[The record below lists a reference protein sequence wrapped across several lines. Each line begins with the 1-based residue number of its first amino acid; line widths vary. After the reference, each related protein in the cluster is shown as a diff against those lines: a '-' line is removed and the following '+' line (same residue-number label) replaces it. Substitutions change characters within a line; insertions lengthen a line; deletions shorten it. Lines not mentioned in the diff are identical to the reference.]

1 MWPPDD
7 PPRPV
12 WRPYGTDPLPST
24 EEALHA
30 SLRAFPYW
38 FLRIEC
44 ERCGKVRMLNEAHA
58 SAVQRVLRLRDL
70 LAPARGLRWPSSE
83 GRADDRRRRC
93 QQPPGAANRA
103 AGWQSIARLL
113 PISQATA
120 SAHDRTG
127 FTVALTMS

>member
-1 MWPPDD
+1 MMWPPDE

-12 WRPYGTDPLPST
+12 WRNYGTDPLPSP
-24 EEALHA
+24 EEALQA

-70 LAPARGLRWPSSE
+70 LARARHAGCGGQPAKVELV
-83 GRADDRRRRC
+83 
-93 QQPPGAANRA
+93 
-103 AGWQSIARLL
+103 
-113 PISQATA
+113 
-120 SAHDRTG
+120 TG
-127 FTVALTMS
+127 V